1 MIQTNMN
8 NTTTLRELML
18 DLCEVGETMNA
29 FTYALKMMKA
39 LNDKEITS
47 EQFKLLA
54 GSLQIYCQREKI
66 QTSNEICSLF

>member
-1 MIQTNMN
+1 MN

>member
-1 MIQTNMN
+1 MN

-29 FTYALKMMKA
+29 FGYALKMMKA

-54 GSLQIYCQREKI
+54 GSLQIHCQREKI